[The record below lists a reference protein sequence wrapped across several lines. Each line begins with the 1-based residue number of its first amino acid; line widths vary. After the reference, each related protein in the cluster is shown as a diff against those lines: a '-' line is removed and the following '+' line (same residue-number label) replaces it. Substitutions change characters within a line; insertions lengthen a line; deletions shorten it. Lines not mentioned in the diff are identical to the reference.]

1 MSYKVK
7 FTSLAIDDLRNIA
20 LTILDLSSD
29 KQTAND
35 YVNGIKEKAEI
46 LKAFPECGPLVKDR
60 NLISKDYR
68 FLTYKKYVIFY
79 SVNKKE
85 KTVYVHT
92 IINSRMN
99 YKKALKDII

>member
-7 FTSLAIDDLRNIA
+7 FTSLAIDNLRNIT

-29 KQTAND
+29 KQTATN
-35 YVNGIKEKAEI
+35 YVNGIKEKTEI
-46 LKAFPECGPLVKDR
+46 LKAFPEYGLLVKDR

-68 FLTYKKYVIFY
+68 FLTYKKYVILY
-79 SVNKKE
+79 SVNEKE
-85 KTVYVHT
+85 KTAYIHT

-99 YKKALKDII
+99 YTKALKDII